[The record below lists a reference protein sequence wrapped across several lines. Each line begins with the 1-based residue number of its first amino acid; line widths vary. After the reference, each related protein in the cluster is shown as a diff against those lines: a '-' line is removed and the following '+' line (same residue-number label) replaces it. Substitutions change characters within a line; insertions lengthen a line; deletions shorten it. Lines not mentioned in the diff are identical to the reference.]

1 MKWDPKWTEKAK
13 SIGKRYR
20 WPILILLLGI
30 GLVLR
35 PGGKQ
40 SAQTAPTPAETEE
53 AAFSEE
59 DYCRQTERR
68 LAEILSRVEGAGE
81 VRVMLTLRS
90 GPAVRYQTDLSSETR
105 TDGGETRTSV
115 EKKTV
120 ILSSGGSYNE
130 AAVINTEYP
139 AFRGALIVSGGA
151 DDAGV
156 RYQLISA
163 VSSLLG
169 LGADQITVVKMK

>member
-1 MKWDPKWTEKAK
+1 
-13 SIGKRYR
+13 
-20 WPILILLLGI
+20 
-30 GLVLR
+30 
-35 PGGKQ
+35 
-40 SAQTAPTPAETEE
+40 
-53 AAFSEE
+53 
-59 DYCRQTERR
+59 
-68 LAEILSRVEGAGE
+68 
-81 VRVMLTLRS
+81 MLTLRS